1 MTRGYAMPQPNASWR
16 FLMSPGLTPEEV
28 MRMRT
33 SPAPGTGSGISPT
46 ISTSRAGPCL
56 SYQAAL
62 ICKLPSFEV
71 SQAATLLVREFF
83 ANTGWDSICNGGG
96 LPGNRLF
103 RRLAEATNAG
113 LVGCVS
119 SHHAAI
125 SSSVVTKLHSITT
138 GRNERRH
145 RRTGCDL

>member
-1 MTRGYAMPQPNASWR
+1 
-16 FLMSPGLTPEEV
+16 MSPGLTPEEV

-33 SPAPGTGSGISPT
+33 SPAPGTGSGISST

-62 ICKLPSFEV
+62 ICKLRSFEV

-83 ANTGWDSICNGGG
+83 ANTGRDSICNGGA

-103 RRLAEATNAG
+103 RRLADSYIRR
-113 LVGCVS
+113 S
-119 SHHAAI
+119 SGTLA
-125 SSSVVTKLHSITT
+125 L
-138 GRNERRH
+138 GPC
-145 RRTGCDL
+145 CDLSFSRDQTPFDHHRPQ